1 MNIKTLFLDVCK
13 EQEMGADEF
22 LRHLGDSIRYLQTRF
37 PATYLVSK
45 EEYSLPCPQSLSEPS
60 TLHDGYQSAMYH
72 GVLYAKTGE
81 ERHRVRF
88 VEDAERAY
96 LSIWRQKAKGR
107 RALPGGDGQ

>member
-1 MNIKTLFLDVCK
+1 MSFCGILV
-13 EQEMGADEF
+13 
-22 LRHLGDSIRYLQTRF
+22 TRSAICRLAF
-37 PATYLVSK
+37 PPPISYPK